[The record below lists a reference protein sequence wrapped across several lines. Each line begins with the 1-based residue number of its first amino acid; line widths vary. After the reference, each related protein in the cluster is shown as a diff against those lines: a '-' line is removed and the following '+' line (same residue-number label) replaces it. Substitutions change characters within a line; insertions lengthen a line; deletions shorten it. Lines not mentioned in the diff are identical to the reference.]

1 MKNLPVILIFLA
13 MAASC
18 SRSSINERELFA
30 NADTITVDFDNP
42 TIYEWSS
49 FVDSISFLKLQTTD
63 KSIIGQIDDIL
74 FMDSA
79 IVIVDKRIAQ
89 AVFLFDYNG
98 RYKTKLSHM
107 GNGPKEYLNLTYV
120 FKMSDSVVA
129 IQDRKKRKV
138 MCFNA
143 NDGSFLNEFDLP
155 QFGGDIEYVG
165 DNTFV
170 HEVWGVGRI
179 DRSTKGEYAYVV
191 SDNNY
196 NVKYGVGIDTY
207 SKNNNYG
214 QGKYL
219 YRYNDTIYGIPNFEK
234 IVYQFT
240 PDGVKVK
247 YLLDIV
253 SDDVM
258 DFKYNSVEEIFKLEK
273 QYPFFMGEFIEM
285 DNYSIFRI
293 AQKRYGKCAFA
304 IYDHKTKITYMLGGP
319 HNHPFMTFLYKP
331 YLTDFGN
338 SFATSATPV
347 ELLICK
353 DYFYKNS
360 GPMKDLDALYNDM
373 KVDDNPVLF
382 FYHLKDKI
390 AE

>member
-1 MKNLPVILIFLA
+1 
-13 MAASC
+13 
-18 SRSSINERELFA
+18 
-30 NADTITVDFDNP
+30 
-42 TIYEWSS
+42 
-49 FVDSISFLKLQTTD
+49 
-63 KSIIGQIDDIL
+63 
-74 FMDSA
+74 
-79 IVIVDKRIAQ
+79 
-89 AVFLFDYNG
+89 
-98 RYKTKLSHM
+98 
-107 GNGPKEYLNLTYV
+107 
-120 FKMSDSVVA
+120 
-129 IQDRKKRKV
+129 

-170 HEVWGVGRI
+170 HSVRGVGRI

-293 AQKRYGKCAFA
+293 AQKRYDKCAFA

-319 HNHPFMTFLYKP
+319 HSHPFMTFLYKP
-331 YLTDFGN
+331 YLF
-338 SFATSATPV
+338 PWH
-347 ELLICK
+347 
-353 DYFYKNS
+353 
-360 GPMKDLDALYNDM
+360 
-373 KVDDNPVLF
+373 F
-382 FYHLKDKI
+382 FP
-390 AE
+390 

>member
-1 MKNLPVILIFLA
+1 MKKLPVILIFLA

-74 FMDSA
+74 FMDST
-79 IVIVDKRIAQ
+79 IVIVDKYIAQ

-196 NVKYGVGIDTY
+196 KVKYGVGVDTY
-207 SKNNNYG
+207 SENNNYS
-214 QGKYL
+214 QKKFL

-240 PDGVKVK
+240 PDGVKAK

-273 QYPFFMGEFIEM
+273 QYPFFMGEFLEM

-293 AQKRYGKCAFA
+293 AQKRYDKCAFA

-331 YLTDFGN
+331 YLTDSGN

-353 DYFYKNS
+353 DYIYKNS
-360 GPMKDLDALYNDM
+360 GPMKDLDLLYNDM

>member
-1 MKNLPVILIFLA
+1 

-74 FMDSA
+74 FMDST

-170 HEVWGVGRI
+170 HSVRGVGRI

-293 AQKRYGKCAFA
+293 AQKRYDKCAFA

-319 HNHPFMTFLYKP
+319 HSHPFMTFLYKP
-331 YLTDFGN
+331 YLTDSGN

-382 FYHLKDKI
+382 FYHLKDEI